1 MKDIAFSIICWYN
14 NNKRNLKF
22 RSFRDPYKIWLS
34 EVMLQQTQVS
44 TMLPYYSNWLK
55 KYPSISSVIST
66 PYDDI
71 LKSWEGLGYYKRCL
85 NFYKALKIVHNHY
98 SGIVPKDYND
108 LIKLPGVG
116 EYTAAAVLSISYNK
130 KFVLIDGNVKRVFSR
145 YLGIVRLTKYNI
157 SKMKNFLYR
166 LLLTT
171 NSGTFNQAIME
182 IGALV
187 CTRYNPKCNSCPL
200 KSNCKAH
207 LRKSP
212 YSYPEKKGKRQ
223 LKIKNFFAIILK
235 SEGKFLIMKSKKKL
249 YEGLWHLPMI
259 ETNDIEIFKIKLKLL
274 LNEKVLSSKKYPLVK
289 SGELIHVLTHF
300 KLKISY
306 YSLDCDYF
314 SSKRDYF
321 KWISKPEIDKYSFPK
336 LFFKSLKF
344 IYA

>member
-55 KYPSISSVIST
+55 KYPNINSVIST

-71 LKSWEGLGYYKRCL
+71 LKNWEGLGYYNRCL
-85 NFYKALKIVHNHY
+85 NFYKALNIVHNNY
-98 SGIVPKDYND
+98 NGIVPKDYND
-108 LIKLPGVG
+108 FIKLPGVG

-130 KFVLIDGNVKRVFSR
+130 KIVLIDGNVRRVFSR

-171 NSGTFNQAIME
+171 NSGIFNQAIME

-187 CTRYNPKCNSCPL
+187 CTRYSPKCNSCPL
-200 KSNCKAH
+200 KSNCKAY

-212 YSYPEKKGKRQ
+212 YSYPEKKIMKK
-223 LKIKNFFAIILK
+223 LKVKHFFAIILK
-235 SEGKFLIMKSKKKL
+235 SKGKFLIIKSKKKL
-249 YEGLWHLPMI
+249 YKGLWHLPMI
-259 ETNDIEIFKIKLKLL
+259 ETNDVETFKNKLKLL
-274 LNEKVLSSKKYPLVK
+274 LNKSVLFSKKYPLVK
-289 SGELIHVLTHF
+289 SGELIHNLTHF

-306 YSLDCDYF
+306 YRLDCNYF
-314 SSKRDYF
+314 SIDNEYI
-321 KWISKPEIDKYSFPK
+321 KWISKTETDRHSFPK

-344 IYA
+344 ICA